1 MHILRLEEPKFLF
14 SDGEASLRPDCFAE
28 ELWHA
33 NGRGYGCRDV
43 LTTGGQCHAAR
54 LGFMSDEVDGKERP
68 AHVIRLPQDPKNSRD
83 AHMRANGVA
92 YSLQSDLTMRQVKW

>member
-1 MHILRLEEPKFLF
+1 MVFDGNHVFRYERRGAHLTCTSCGKKNRKFLF
-14 SDGEASLRPDCFAE
+14 SDGEASLCPDCFAE

-54 LGFMSDEVDGKERP
+54 LGFMNDEVDGKERP
-68 AHVIRLPQDPKNSRD
+68 AHVI
-83 AHMRANGVA
+83 
-92 YSLQSDLTMRQVKW
+92 